1 MSRFVD
7 RRRFLF
13 EAGGGLS
20 GLGLTSL
27 LGQDN
32 LLAAPESSCVG
43 GAAVASPFSPKVLP
57 YSASS

>member
-32 LLAAPESSCVG
+32 LLAAPESRTFLVI
-43 GAAVASPFSPKVLP
+43 LNH
-57 YSASS
+57 